1 MANFEFQNFWPKK
14 IDFFVMERPF
24 YPIQSSNFVGML
36 RIYPTGRTDDL
47 LRFSVNLTDFDGRYL
62 LDVGGFVKGASE
74 KRKFFFK
81 EIVQSQKY

>member
-1 MANFEFQNFWPKK
+1 MKA
-14 IDFFVMERPF
+14 
-24 YPIQSSNFVGML
+24 
-36 RIYPTGRTDDL
+36 TGRTDDL